1 MSTAEMCAAGIACAV
16 FLSAMFV
23 WLVLQLHKKDLII
36 ERQRKENAGIKA
48 FNRRLIAELNKAKG
62 IDQPFVMP
70 NDDDYGPDFD
80 IEKIFAA
87 AEEQTQEEADEEAEC
102 EDPEKRCDSGC
113 KAELDA
119 G

>member
-1 MSTAEMCAAGIACAV
+1 MTIAEMCAAGIACAV

-23 WLVLQLHKKDLII
+23 WLVLQCHKKDLII

-62 IDQPFVMP
+62 VDQPFVMP

-87 AEEQTQEEADEEAEC
+87 AEAGEVPEVH
-102 EDPEKRCDSGC
+102 EDPEEEQTEEQESTK
-113 KAELDA
+113 
-119 G
+119 